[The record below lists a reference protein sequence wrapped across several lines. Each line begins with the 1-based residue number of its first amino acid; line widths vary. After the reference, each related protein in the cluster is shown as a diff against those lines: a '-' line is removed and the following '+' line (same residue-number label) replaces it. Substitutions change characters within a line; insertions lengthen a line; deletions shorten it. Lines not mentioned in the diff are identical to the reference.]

1 MAETRGLSQ
10 SIEKSKELSWL
21 IKLMK
26 EIWYGLLTF
35 EKMEINDLK
44 FLIQLEQE
52 GYQGSLN
59 FFKYSKK

>member
-1 MAETRGLSQ
+1 
-10 SIEKSKELSWL
+10 
-21 IKLMK
+21 MK

-35 EKMEINDLK
+35 EKIEINDLK